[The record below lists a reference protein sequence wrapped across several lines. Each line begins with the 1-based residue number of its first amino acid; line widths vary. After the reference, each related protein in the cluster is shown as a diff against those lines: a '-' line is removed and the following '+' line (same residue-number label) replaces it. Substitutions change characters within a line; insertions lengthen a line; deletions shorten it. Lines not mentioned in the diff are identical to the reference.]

1 MGLLDRL
8 EDEYVDVSS
17 RRVTAREL
25 FELVAGAVFFVFVAG
40 ALTYSLLGGTAA
52 LVVVAILAVVFSV
65 TIVSQAYWTRTG
77 RADYEE

>member
-1 MGLLDRL
+1 MGIIDRL

-17 RRVTAREL
+17 RRTTGREL
-25 FELVAGAVFFVFVAG
+25 LELVAGAIGFVLVVG
-40 ALTYSLLGGTAA
+40 GLTYYLLGEAAA